1 MHYYSMDGGYANN
14 NDPMIAGCQES
25 SLACFHDHQ
34 EFGHRGSSYLDSQSK
49 DNMTVKTS
57 R

>member
-1 MHYYSMDGGYANN
+1 MHYYSMDCGYENN

-34 EFGHRGSSYLDSQSK
+34 EFGHRGSSYLVSQSK
-49 DNMTVKTS
+49 DNMTVKPS